1 MSCVAKDKW
10 KAELGALLSQGLL
23 WGGALKMSSDPIN
36 ALWSTVSRVQGG
48 EGSLDQVND
57 RKGRQSA
64 MQTWFDGMTQTC

>member
-1 MSCVAKDKW
+1 
-10 KAELGALLSQGLL
+10 
-23 WGGALKMSSDPIN
+23 MSSDPIN

-64 MQTWFDGMTQTC
+64 MQTWFDSMTQTC